1 MASPSSTTSSNE
13 LQQLR
18 LQVDKLRERLD
29 FMAPMLSLLN
39 FTQDFFQRVE
49 CEASVQLL
57 RLKNAKVTGAG
68 GDVSDDP
75 NMADTAKWLHT
86 MTDLVM
92 SLQSSRDA
100 PAAMSP
106 ESSLTPP
113 S

>member
-57 RLKNAKVTGAG
+57 RLKNAKVVGQMADG
-68 GDVSDDP
+68 SDTSEEP
-75 NMADTAKWLHT
+75 NMVDTARWLHT

-92 SLQSSRDA
+92 SLQVRQA
-100 PAAMSP
+100 PP
-106 ESSLTPP
+106 
-113 S
+113 